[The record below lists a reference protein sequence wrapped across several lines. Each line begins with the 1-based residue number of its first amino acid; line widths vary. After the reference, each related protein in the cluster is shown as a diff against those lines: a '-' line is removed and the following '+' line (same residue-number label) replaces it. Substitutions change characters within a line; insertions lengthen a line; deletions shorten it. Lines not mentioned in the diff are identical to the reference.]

1 MNKEELMYKRLKKDL
16 EDKRILEEE
25 IQGLKDQIKYKI
37 QKQLGLHA
45 TTYKELKIECPTVD
59 DKFVR
64 VFSQIEKL
72 DNDLHNLEGEL
83 ELINKRLDNIDEQM
97 KSMDSIE
104 KKIFRN
110 RYVLGLSVSQ
120 TAERLN
126 YSEQHIKRITKE
138 IFQK

>member
-1 MNKEELMYKRLKKDL
+1 MYKRLKKDL
-16 EDKRILEEE
+16 EDKRLLEEE

-45 TTYKELKIECPTVD
+45 TTYKELKIECPIIE
-59 DKFVR
+59 DKFAR

-72 DNDLHNLEGEL
+72 DNDLQNLEGEL
-83 ELINKRLDNIDEQM
+83 NIINIRLDNIDEQM
-97 KSMDSIE
+97 KIMDSIE
-104 KKIFRN
+104 KQVFRN
-110 RYVLGLSVSQ
+110 RYILGLSVSK

-138 IFQK
+138 LFQK

>member
-1 MNKEELMYKRLKKDL
+1 MYKRLKKDL

-25 IQGLKDQIKYKI
+25 IQGLKDQNKYKI

-59 DKFVR
+59 DKFAR

-97 KSMDSIE
+97 KNMNSIE

-110 RYVLGLSVSQ
+110 RYVLGLSVRQ
-120 TAERLN
+120 TAERMN
-126 YSEQHIKRITKE
+126 YSADRIKQISRKIMPK
-138 IFQK
+138 

>member
-1 MNKEELMYKRLKKDL
+1 MYRRLKKDL

-25 IQGLKDQIKYKI
+25 IQGLKDQIKFKI

-59 DKFVR
+59 DKFAR

-72 DNDLHNLEGEL
+72 DDDLQNLEGEL

-97 KSMDSIE
+97 KNMDSVE
-104 KKIFRN
+104 KRVFRN
-110 RYVLGLSVSQ
+110 RYILGLSVKN
-120 TAERLN
+120 TAEKMN
-126 YSEQHIKRITKE
+126 YSVDRIKQLTRKM
-138 IFQK
+138 FQK

>member
-1 MNKEELMYKRLKKDL
+1 MYKRLKKDL

-110 RYVLGLSVSQ
+110 RYVLGLSVRQ
-120 TAERLN
+120 TAERMN
-126 YSEQHIKRITKE
+126 YSADRIKQISRKIM
-138 IFQK
+138 QK

>member
-1 MNKEELMYKRLKKDL
+1 MYKRLKKDL
-16 EDKRILEEE
+16 EDKRLLEEE

-45 TTYKELKIECPTVD
+45 TTYKELKIECPIIE
-59 DKFVR
+59 DKFAR

-72 DNDLHNLEGEL
+72 DNDLQNLEGEL
-83 ELINKRLDNIDEQM
+83 NIINIRLDNIDEQM
-97 KSMDSIE
+97 KIMDSIE
-104 KKIFRN
+104 KQVFRN
-110 RYVLGLSVSQ
+110 RYILGLSVSQ

-138 IFQK
+138 LFQK